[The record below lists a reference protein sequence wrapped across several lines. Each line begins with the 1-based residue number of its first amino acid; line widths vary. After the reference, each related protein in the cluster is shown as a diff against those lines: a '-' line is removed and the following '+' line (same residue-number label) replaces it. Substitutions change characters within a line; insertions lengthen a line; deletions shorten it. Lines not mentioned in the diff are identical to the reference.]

1 MIVETSSG
9 RVRGR
14 TDANG
19 LCCFLGIPYAEP
31 PVGALRFR
39 PPVPVT
45 PWQDIRDASAF
56 GAASAQVFDPLEARI
71 EDLVGEPSDIQP
83 VCVGSE
89 DSLTLNVW
97 TPGTD
102 DARRPVI
109 IYIHGGAN
117 WLESSRVPVYHGDRF
132 AARGDIVFASLNY
145 RLGFFGF
152 LDVGVLDPA
161 YAGSHI
167 NGLHD
172 QALALRW
179 LKDNIAAFG
188 GDPDNITVMGES
200 AGSVDTSWLLAS
212 GALDGIA
219 RRAVLMSGV
228 NTVSA
233 VPRRHADDSRESAR
247 LAGELLGR
255 AGIAS
260 MDQLLALSTE
270 EVLARHADLLG
281 SYHML
286 SIDSWF
292 YPRLDAVTLTRSP
305 YDWAASADSAA
316 IDVMIGTTAYEMG
329 LWLLWDDILDQRP
342 FAETINFLGPLADD
356 AAAALTETYRRA
368 FPDASEGVR
377 GMQLLSDAVFVMPS
391 VLLAERR
398 AMAGART
405 WFYQFAW
412 EIPDSPMA
420 AAHATD
426 LPFAFDKMDATQS
439 RDLFTPPCPAD
450 EEARRQKL
458 AFAFQDAI
466 IAFARHGDP
475 NRDGSGDLPH
485 WPAYE
490 VNQRAVL
497 RLDEESC
504 VLDDPYG
511 ARSAVWLPLLE
522 AELQKGS

>member
-14 TDANG
+14 TDADG

-39 PPVPVT
+39 APVPVA

-71 EDLVGEPSDIQP
+71 EDLGGEPSETQP
-83 VCVGSE
+83 VWVGSE
-89 DSLTLNVW
+89 DSLTLNIW
-97 TPGTD
+97 SPGTD

-152 LDVGVLDPA
+152 LDIGVLDPA

-167 NGLHD
+167 NGLRD

-233 VPRRHADDSRESAR
+233 VPRRQADDGSESGR
-247 LAGELLGR
+247 LARELLYR
-255 AGIAS
+255 SGIGS
-260 MDQLLALSTE
+260 IDQLLALSTE
-270 EVLARHADLLG
+270 EVLARHAELLG
-281 SYHML
+281 DYHML

-292 YPRLDAVTLTRSP
+292 YPRRDGAEEEACR
-305 YDWAASADSAA
+305 ASAA
-316 IDVMIGTTAYEMG
+316 
-329 LWLLWDDILDQRP
+329 
-342 FAETINFLGPLADD
+342 
-356 AAAALTETYRRA
+356 
-368 FPDASEGVR
+368 
-377 GMQLLSDAVFVMPS
+377 
-391 VLLAERR
+391 
-398 AMAGART
+398 
-405 WFYQFAW
+405 
-412 EIPDSPMA
+412 
-420 AAHATD
+420 
-426 LPFAFDKMDATQS
+426 
-439 RDLFTPPCPAD
+439 
-450 EEARRQKL
+450 
-458 AFAFQDAI
+458 
-466 IAFARHGDP
+466 
-475 NRDGSGDLPH
+475 
-485 WPAYE
+485 
-490 VNQRAVL
+490 
-497 RLDEESC
+497 
-504 VLDDPYG
+504 
-511 ARSAVWLPLLE
+511 
-522 AELQKGS
+522 